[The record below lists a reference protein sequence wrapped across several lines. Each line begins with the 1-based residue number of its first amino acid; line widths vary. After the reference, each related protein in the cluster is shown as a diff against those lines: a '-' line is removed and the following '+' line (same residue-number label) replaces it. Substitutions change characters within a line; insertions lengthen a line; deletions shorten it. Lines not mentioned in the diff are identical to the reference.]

1 MSIRFALGHLLT
13 RSQKK
18 SSNILCC
25 GAHGKIKSLILMD

>member
-13 RSQKK
+13 CGQKK

-25 GAHGKIKSLILMD
+25 GAHGKIKPLISMN